1 VYHRMQQQPARH
13 HWHYFLASTLLTDMG
28 GELAEEADHR
38 LRGDRSGGVPAI
50 GESSVVQDGESD
62 AESPRARVGFA
73 ASRRRRIPS

>member
-1 VYHRMQQQPARH
+1 
-13 HWHYFLASTLLTDMG
+13 MG

-50 GESSVVQDGESD
+50 GESSDVQDGESD